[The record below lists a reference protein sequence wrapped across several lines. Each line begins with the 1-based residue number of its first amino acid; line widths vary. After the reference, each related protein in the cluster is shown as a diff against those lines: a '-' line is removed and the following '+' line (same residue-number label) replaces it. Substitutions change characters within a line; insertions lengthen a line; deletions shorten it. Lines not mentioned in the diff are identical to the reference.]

1 MFLLWSKVHK
11 GKLYQY
17 NCSNACMIMLE
28 FLYEE
33 ESSFHLLFDSVSNL
47 YIKSV
52 LDLQR
57 KD

>member
-1 MFLLWSKVHK
+1 
-11 GKLYQY
+11 
-17 NCSNACMIMLE
+17 MIMLE

-33 ESSFHLLFDSVSNL
+33 ESSFHLLFDFVSNL

-52 LDLQR
+52 LDLQS